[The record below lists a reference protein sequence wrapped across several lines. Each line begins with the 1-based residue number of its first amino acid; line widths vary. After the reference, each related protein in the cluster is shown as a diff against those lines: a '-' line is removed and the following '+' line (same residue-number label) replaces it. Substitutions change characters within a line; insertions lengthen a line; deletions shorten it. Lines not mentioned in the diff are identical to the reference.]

1 MISGE
6 ASEITQILNDWNAGD
21 EDAKERLLK
30 FVYDDL
36 KRQARYLMSRERTDH
51 TL

>member
-1 MISGE
+1 MSGRR
-6 ASEITQILNDWNAGD
+6 IGDNADPRRLDDGD

-36 KRQARYLMSRERTDH
+36 KRH
-51 TL
+51 